1 VIAWLRILACVL
13 LVGAAQ
19 ARATGAGALPP
30 VLLVGAAQARAT
42 GAGAPPPPADL
53 AQKVT
58 FEQHLGSKVPL
69 ELTFRDA
76 NGRSLKLGSLL
87 QGRPTLLVP
96 GYYRCANL
104 CAFVR
109 AGVANALRQSR
120 LRPGRQFNVV
130 LLSIDPGEQPA
141 DATATQREDIRSHPG
156 AGVEDWRYLTGDSE
170 AIAQLTRAIGFSYL
184 FDSRN
189 GQYDHVAGLV
199 ILTPAG
205 TVSQYLFG
213 VQFSAETLRLAL
225 VDASQGRLGTV
236 VDRLL
241 LLCCDYD
248 PSTGRYSV
256 TIHHVLQGLGTLTAL
271 ALGALIFVLRRA
283 ERRH

>member
-1 VIAWLRILACVL
+1 ML
-13 LVGAAQ
+13 LIGAVQ
-19 ARATGAGALPP
+19 ARAAGTGTL
-30 VLLVGAAQARAT
+30 
-42 GAGAPPPPADL
+42 PPPADL
-53 AQKVT
+53 PQRVT
-58 FEQHLGSKVPL
+58 FEQHIGGNVPL

-76 NGRSLKLGSLL
+76 RGRSVTLESLL

-109 AGVANALRQSR
+109 AGVANALRESR
-120 LRPGRQFNVV
+120 LRPGREFNVV
-130 LLSIDPGEQPA
+130 LLSIDPGEQPD
-141 DATATQREDIRSHPG
+141 DATATQREDVRSHPG
-156 AGVEDWRYLTGDSE
+156 AGVADWQYLTGDSE
-170 AIAQLTRAIGFSYL
+170 AIARLTRAIGFSYL
-184 FDSRN
+184 FDPRN
-189 GQYDHVAGLV
+189 NQYDHGAGLV

-205 TVSQYLFG
+205 TISQYLFG

-225 VDASQGRLGTV
+225 VDASRGRLGTV

-248 PSTGRYSV
+248 PSTGRYSL
-256 TIHHVLQGLGTLTAL
+256 TIHRVMQGLGTLTAL
-271 ALGALIFVLRRA
+271 ALAALIVVLRRV